1 MLIRGGKGGGFL
13 ICWPR
18 EWALIRGRMLIRM
31 WALIRGNT
39 IDAVQRH
46 LIFQMILGGS
56 VFKKQLKS
64 VGAKIRPK
72 E

>member
-1 MLIRGGKGGGFL
+1 M

-18 EWALIRGRMLIRM
+18 KWALIRGRMLIRM
-31 WALIRGNT
+31 WALIRGNK

-46 LIFQMILGGS
+46 LIFQMNRGGS

-64 VGAKIRPK
+64 VGAKIPP
-72 E
+72 